1 MFKKL
6 MKVCVLSVASVGVL
20 FTFQGSTF
28 AATDLSSYYDGKN
41 PATTKVYGGSTTC
54 DADGF
59 NAKSTAVYEGSKK
72 VGTVYLR
79 YSNRCHAAWAKFVLD
94 QPAPAVSGG
103 VYAYAV
109 VNKYKMVYSKISHFQ
124 SGERHNK
131 NRSNEHVYRNGI

>member
-20 FTFQGSTF
+20 FSFQGSTF

-72 VGTVYLR
+72 
-79 YSNRCHAAWAKFVLD
+79 S
-94 QPAPAVSGG
+94 
-103 VYAYAV
+103 
-109 VNKYKMVYSKISHFQ
+109 
-124 SGERHNK
+124 
-131 NRSNEHVYRNGI
+131 RNSVFTLQ

>member
-6 MKVCVLSVASVGVL
+6 MKVCVLSAASVGVL
-20 FTFQGSTF
+20 FSFQGSTF

-72 VGTVYLR
+72 SRDSVFTL
-79 YSNRCHAAWAKFVLD
+79 
-94 QPAPAVSGG
+94 Q
-103 VYAYAV
+103 
-109 VNKYKMVYSKISHFQ
+109 
-124 SGERHNK
+124 
-131 NRSNEHVYRNGI
+131 